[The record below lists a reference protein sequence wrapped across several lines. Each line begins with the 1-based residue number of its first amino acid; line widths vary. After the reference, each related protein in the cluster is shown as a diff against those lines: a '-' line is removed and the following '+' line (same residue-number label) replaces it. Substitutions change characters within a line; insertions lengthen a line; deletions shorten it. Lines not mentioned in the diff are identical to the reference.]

1 MGQHKQQE
9 AFEKVKEMATTAPI
23 LAFYDP
29 NKPTT
34 VSADA
39 SSYGLGGVLLQEHD
53 GELRPVAFCS
63 RTLTSAE
70 QKYAQIEKECLAS
83 VLACERLSRY
93 LVGLESFKLLT
104 DYKPLVPLIN
114 QIDLDQTSLCCQ
126 RLLMCLM
133 RFNARAGLIT
143 GKDIVVADTAHHWKM
158 RRGRRYIVQETN
170 GSRWK
175 YVIPNIQNAINL
187 CCSTYFTIKPRIV
200 GDFTNKVSG
209 EQKLR
214 QIDKR
219 IW

>member
-1 MGQHKQQE
+1 M
-9 AFEKVKEMATTAPI
+9 VTTAPV

-83 VLACERLSRY
+83 VWACERLSRY

-104 DYKPLVPLIN
+104 DHKPLVPLIN
-114 QIDLDQTSLCCQ
+114 QIDLDKTPLHCQ
-126 RLLMCLM
+126 RLLMRLM
-133 RFNARAGLIT
+133 SFNARAEHNP
-143 GKDIVVADTAHHWKM
+143 GKDIVVADTLSKKPMKVDGNTQNVMGTEEDVQAYVDSGAH
-158 RRGRRYIVQETN
+158 
-170 GSRWK
+170 
-175 YVIPNIQNAINL
+175 IQNIWGWGVGEGL
-187 CCSTYFTIKPRIV
+187 LFDLGPTFMFVSYKRTDMYLPSFLQVSKPTQFKI
-200 GDFTNKVSG
+200 
-209 EQKLR
+209 QM
-214 QIDKR
+214 
-219 IW
+219 